1 MTVFL
6 KIRNIFDEY
15 QVNKKVIKTIKK
27 EIFNNAEL
35 LQLAIMD
42 LDTNTLSFI
51 KEDIRKI
58 EKELAKL
65 DVVRLFSG
73 KMDKNNAYVEIKA
86 GSGGIESQDWSN
98 MLVRMYSRW
107 ALNHNLKTEIV
118 NLNIGEI
125 AGIKSAT
132 LHIKGEYAFGW
143 MRTEKGIHRLV
154 RKSPFDSSKRRHTSF
169 SSVFVYPE
177 IQNNLKNI
185 KINADDLRIDTYRS
199 SGAGG
204 QHVNTTDSAVRIT
217 HLPTKIVVEC
227 QSERSQHS
235 NKERAMNLL
244 KTKIYDFE
252 KQKCEIEKNNIEKNK
267 AGICWGNQIRSY
279 VLDAQRIKDLRT
291 GVKNNNCE
299 KVLNGELDLFIE
311 ASIKQGL

>member
-1 MTVFL
+1 M
-6 KIRNIFDEY
+6 FDECHE
-15 QVNKKVIKTIKK
+15 NKKAINNVENGIY
-27 EIFNNAEL
+27 NNAEL
-35 LQLAIMD
+35 LHLAITE
-42 LDTNTLSFI
+42 LDSKPLSFI
-51 KEDIRKI
+51 KQDIFFF

-65 DVVRLFSG
+65 DAVRLFSG
-73 KMDKNNAYVEIKA
+73 DFDKNNAYVEIKA
-86 GSGGIESQDWSN
+86 GSGGVESQDWAN

-107 ALNHNLKTEIV
+107 AVTHDFKTETV
-118 NLNIGEI
+118 NLNIGELL
-125 AGIKSAT
+125 GVKSAT
-132 LHIKGEYAFGW
+132 LHIKGDYAFGW

-169 SSVFVYPE
+169 TSVFVYPE
-177 IQNNLKNI
+177 ITSKVHNI
-185 KINADDLRIDTYRS
+185 KINTKELRIDTYRS

-235 NKERAMNLL
+235 NKERALTLL
-244 KTKIYDFE
+244 KTKLYDFDKKKGE
-252 KQKCEIEKNNIEKNK
+252 VERINIEKKK